1 MKYIRVVERGAA
13 GEIGACLQYY
23 LAMVNYVD
31 SLYVVVGNLTQ
42 HLARI
47 RSHAI
52 DLVRDHALAQLDEAS
67 ALAADGQ
74 EDLANRR
81 RKKAFG
87 FFTASLQALVQK

>member
-1 MKYIRVVERGAA
+1 MKYIRAVERGAA
-13 GEIGACLQYY
+13 GEIGVCHQLYPT
-23 LAMVNYVD
+23 LVNYVAIR
-31 SLYVVVGNLTQ
+31 

-52 DLVRDHALAQLDEAS
+52 ELARNHALAQLDEAS

-81 RKKAFG
+81 RKKALG
-87 FFTASLQALVQK
+87 FFTASLQALVQR